1 MFGFLSLFFN
11 IPMLIAILALAA
23 VAAGIYFTL
32 GPVKLIQIALNWKT
46 WLVVAGI
53 FGGIALWHSAH
64 TIKDQQT
71 QIDTAAVII
80 DSGKD
85 SQAVIT
91 THVQKKEKRQVQQ
104 NTEQAVID
112 QAPVGEELDA
122 LMDEIAREQAVP
134 AAPGK

>member
-11 IPMLIAILALAA
+11 IPMLIAVLALAA

-46 WLVVAGI
+46 WLVVAAI
-53 FGGIALWHSAH
+53 FGGIALWHSSTKIAE
-64 TIKDQQT
+64 QQT